1 MLFRDSKEKG
11 NETRKHDV
19 YLKMSIRTYITLA
32 TITKKEI
39 STLIARDFSAT
50 RHLLVQSQQ
59 WKYQNNVRS
68 AQT

>member
-32 TITKKEI
+32 TITKNEI
-39 STLIARDFSAT
+39 LTLIARDFSAT
-50 RHLLVQSQQ
+50 RHLLVQS
-59 WKYQNNVRS
+59 
-68 AQT
+68 